1 VFIPH
6 TIISLLSIQNKALGE
21 RREAPTSA
29 PLWNTLRLVLARHEA
44 VKHICYPQ
52 TMTIASASPRLA
64 PLTSAL
70 LFFFVLLLA
79 PVWLHAQQ
87 PTPALHPPPAGSSEF
102 AKAADEVLQ
111 NMSEITGLSLISPL
125 KKTLRSR
132 EEIRAY
138 VIRQMDEDKDAAQRY
153 ADARAAEAFGLLPK
167 GFDLDAF
174 MIELLTEQIAGLYDP
189 KAHEFYIADWISPED
204 QRMVMAHELTH
215 ALEDQHFQ
223 IEAWLKAARPN
234 DDAELAREAFL
245 EGSAMAAMVDY
256 LLQGTGK
263 SVNDMPEF
271 DPSLLT
277 GDIGD
282 TPSMKKA
289 PPFIKDALVF
299 PYFAGMKFTAA
310 ALKPAGW
317 PALDTVFKNPPV
329 STQQVMHPALYKSG
343 HAPEKV
349 TLPDLQARLGKEWKK
364 LDENLMG
371 EFGWKEVLKQ
381 YLGEERAA
389 PLAAAWDGDRY
400 QVYEHQPS
408 KRLLLVTRVH
418 LASDEQA
425 NRFFGQYSELL
436 EKKHEKRTALFRRP
450 NFFSFETPDGGV
462 FLRCA
467 GAECVTLEGSDRSV
481 FADLNKQ
488 IDFGAL
494 PELDQRPGTSTTKT
508 AGHSLAQPA
517 ISALR

>member
-1 VFIPH
+1 MITASVPAQVFRPFFKP
-6 TIISLLSIQNKALGE
+6 LLI
-21 RREAPTSA
+21 
-29 PLWNTLRLVLARHEA
+29 
-44 VKHICYPQ
+44 
-52 TMTIASASPRLA
+52 
-64 PLTSAL
+64 
-70 LFFFVLLLA
+70 FFCLLA
-79 PVWLHAQQ
+79 PVSLLAQE
-87 PTPALHPPPAGSSEF
+87 PSFKTTPPPANSPSDF
-102 AKAADEVLQ
+102 AQAADEVLH
-111 NMSEITGLSLISPL
+111 NMSEITGLSLVSPL

-153 ADARAAEAFGLLPK
+153 ADAKSAEAFGLLPK
-167 GFDLDAF
+167 NFDLDSF
-174 MIELLTEQIAGLYDP
+174 MVELLTEQIAGLYDP
-189 KAHEFYIADWISPED
+189 KAHEFYIADWIPLDD

-223 IEAWLKAARPN
+223 IETWLKAARPN

-282 TPSMKKA
+282 SPSMKKA

-310 ALKPAGW
+310 ALKPVGW
-317 PALDTVFKNPPV
+317 NALGKVFKNPPV
-329 STQQVMHPALYKSG
+329 STQQIMHPSLYKSG
-343 HAPEKV
+343 HVPEKV
-349 TLPDLQARLGKEWKK
+349 TLPDIQTRLGKDWKK
-364 LDENLMG
+364 LDDNLMG

-381 YLGEERAA
+381 YLGEERAG

-400 QVYEHQPS
+400 LVYEQQSS
-408 KRLLLVTRVH
+408 KRLLLVAH
-418 LASDEQA
+418 LHLVSGEQA

-436 EKKHEKRTALFRRP
+436 EKKHEQRTGLFRRP
-450 NFFSFETPDGGV
+450 NFFSFETPNGGV
-462 FLRCA
+462 FLRCSA
-467 GAECVTLEGSDRSV
+467 TECLILEGGDRPL
-481 FADLNKQ
+481 FAELNKQ
-488 IDFGAL
+488 LDFGAL
-494 PELDQRPGTSTTKT
+494 PEPDQRPGDAPTRTTD
-508 AGHSLAQPA
+508 HSSVELA
-517 ISALR
+517 ISGSR

>member
-1 VFIPH
+1 MTTAALIRLARLAF
-6 TIISLLSIQNKALGE
+6 LLVPVAILLPALPAGTQQ
-21 RREAPTSA
+21 ASPSA
-29 PLWNTLRLVLARHEA
+29 P
-44 VKHICYPQ
+44 PPS
-52 TMTIASASPRLA
+52 SAD
-64 PLTSAL
+64 
-70 LFFFVLLLA
+70 
-79 PVWLHAQQ
+79 
-87 PTPALHPPPAGSSEF
+87 F
-102 AKAADEVLQ
+102 AAAADEVLH
-111 NMSEITGLSLISPL
+111 NMSEITGLTLLSPL

-132 EEIRAY
+132 DEIRAY
-138 VIRQMDEDKDAAQRY
+138 VIKQMDEDKDTAQRY
-153 ADARAAEAFGLLPK
+153 ADAKAAEAFGLLPK
-167 GFDLDAF
+167 NFDLDSF
-174 MIELLTEQIAGLYDP
+174 MVELLTEQIAGLYDP
-189 KAHEFYIADWISPED
+189 KAHEFYIADWIPLED

-223 IEAWLKAARPN
+223 IEGWLKAARPN

-310 ALKPAGW
+310 SLKPNGW
-317 PALDTVFKNPPV
+317 PALDKIFENPPV
-329 STQQVMHPALYKSG
+329 STQQIMHPALYKSG
-343 HAPEKV
+343 HVPEKV
-349 TLPDLQARLGKEWKK
+349 ALPDVQSRLGKDWKK
-364 LDENLMG
+364 LDDNLMG

-381 YLGEERAA
+381 YLGEDRAA

-400 QVYEHQPS
+400 LVYENRSSQ
-408 KRLLLVTRVH
+408 RLLLLARVH
-418 LASDEQA
+418 LTSAEHA

-436 EKKHEKRTALFRRP
+436 EKKHEKRTGLFRRP

-462 FLRCA
+462 FLRCS
-467 GAECVTLEGSDRSV
+467 GSECVMLEGGERSL
-481 FADLNKQ
+481 FAELNKQ
-488 IDFGAL
+488 LSFGAL
-494 PELDQRPGTSTTKT
+494 PEPDQRPGATATKT
-508 AGHSLAQPA
+508 AGNVPRPVS
-517 ISALR
+517 IIGLR

>member
-1 VFIPH
+1 MN
-6 TIISLLSIQNKALGE
+6 II
-21 RREAPTSA
+21 
-29 PLWNTLRLVLARHEA
+29 
-44 VKHICYPQ
+44 
-52 TMTIASASPRLA
+52 
-64 PLTSAL
+64 
-70 LFFFVLLLA
+70 
-79 PVWLHAQQ
+79 
-87 PTPALHPPPAGSSEF
+87 TPALPRLDRLVTGFCLVATLLFAPTLLSAQQSTPALQPPAASSSDF

-111 NMSEITGLSLISPL
+111 NMSEITGLSLVSPL

-132 EEIRAY
+132 DEIRAY
-138 VIRQMDEDKDAAQRY
+138 VIRQMDEDKDAVQRY

-167 GFDLDAF
+167 NFDLDSF

-189 KAHEFYIADWISPED
+189 KAHEFYIADWISVED

-299 PYFAGMKFTAA
+299 PYFAGMKFTSS

-317 PALDTVFKNPPV
+317 PALGKVFKNPPV
-329 STQQVMHPALYKSG
+329 STQQIMHPALYKSG
-343 HAPEKV
+343 HVPEKV
-349 TLPDLQARLGKEWKK
+349 TLPDLQSRLGKDWKK

-381 YLGEERAA
+381 YLGEDRAA

-400 QVYEHQPS
+400 LVYEHQIS

-418 LASDEQA
+418 LASEEQT

-436 EKKHEKRTALFRRP
+436 EKKHETRTALFRRP
-450 NFFSFETPDGGV
+450 NFFSFETPDGGI
-462 FLRCA
+462 FLRCS
-467 GAECVTLEGSDRSV
+467 GTECVTLEGADRSV
-481 FADLNKQ
+481 FADLNKL

-494 PELDQRPGTSTTKT
+494 PEPDQRPGGSTTTT
-508 AGHSLAQPA
+508 AEHSSAQPA
-517 ISALR
+517 RAGLR

>member
-1 VFIPH
+1 MTTAAFLRLARLAF
-6 TIISLLSIQNKALGE
+6 LLVPVAILLPALP
-21 RREAPTSA
+21 AQQASPSA
-29 PLWNTLRLVLARHEA
+29 PPPVPHS
-44 VKHICYPQ
+44 
-52 TMTIASASPRLA
+52 SAD
-64 PLTSAL
+64 
-70 LFFFVLLLA
+70 
-79 PVWLHAQQ
+79 
-87 PTPALHPPPAGSSEF
+87 F
-102 AKAADEVLQ
+102 AAAADEVLH
-111 NMSEITGLSLISPL
+111 NMSEITGLTLLSPL

-132 EEIRAY
+132 DEIRAY
-138 VIRQMDEDKDAAQRY
+138 VIKQMDEDKDTAQRY
-153 ADARAAEAFGLLPK
+153 ADAKAAEAFGLLPK
-167 GFDLDAF
+167 NFDLDSF
-174 MIELLTEQIAGLYDP
+174 MVELLTEQIAGLYDP
-189 KAHEFYIADWISPED
+189 KAHEFYIADWIPLED

-223 IEAWLKAARPN
+223 IEGWLKAARPN

-310 ALKPAGW
+310 SLKPNGW
-317 PALDTVFKNPPV
+317 PALDKIFQNPPV
-329 STQQVMHPALYKSG
+329 STQQILHPALYKSG
-343 HAPEKV
+343 HVPEKV
-349 TLPDLQARLGKEWKK
+349 ALPDVQSRLGKDWKK
-364 LDENLMG
+364 LDDNLMG

-381 YLGEERAA
+381 YLGEDRAA

-400 QVYEHQPS
+400 LVYENQS
-408 KRLLLVTRVH
+408 SQRLLLLARVH
-418 LASDEQA
+418 LTSAEHA

-436 EKKHEKRTALFRRP
+436 EKKHEKRTGLFRRP

-462 FLRCA
+462 FLRCS
-467 GAECVTLEGSDRSV
+467 GNECIMLEGGERSL
-481 FADLNKQ
+481 FAELNKQ
-488 IDFGAL
+488 LSFGAL
-494 PELDQRPGTSTTKT
+494 PEPDPRPGTTATKT
-508 AGHSLAQPA
+508 AGNVPRPVS
-517 ISALR
+517 IVGLR